1 MPRFP
6 LLLAAVALGAALA
19 LPVGTAAQAG
29 PVEVFRAYWD
39 SGLAPTDPGA
49 ERFRSQAMLREFRA
63 FLEEE
68 PEMAREA
75 LEFMTAMYRELQEA
89 AALGSIEVVEQT
101 PDRATLEVEF
111 QGKQGPLPEGLPQR
125 ATVEMVREEDGWKV
139 ETEAFTSSMGGGWDD
154 EFEEAT
160 CPAGTVLGDPAAPH
174 TLVLWQDGGTV
185 QVHFSDALL
194 LRDGRDLTLRLPAMG
209 SSQMD
214 VRVPGGATD
223 PGDHAGSIGGSL
235 AWGGCPGF
243 PEGLFH
249 GEGEVLFT
257 WEVGSAAATANVEFD
272 VSPAGGGSALL
283 SGSLAGVSVLDVT
296 PAPLMAE
303 SFLLAFDEEVNP
315 HRGAI
320 LHHAAEG
327 RLEISLHYS
336 RGNGGGSSSFFVEGF
351 AGEPGVYVG
360 KVSWGNVQVAVVEAF
375 GGGGIRMELWEIPEE
390 EFPAEGLDAARAREL
405 GSLRARVVSDGVVV
419 VPSLAAVGL

>member
-6 LLLAAVALGAALA
+6 LVLAAVALGAALA
-19 LPVGTAAQAG
+19 LPVGIAAQAG

-39 SGLAPTDPGA
+39 SGLTPTDPGA

-63 FLEEE
+63 FMEEE

-209 SSQMD
+209 SSQLD

-257 WEVGSAAATANVEFD
+257 WEVGAAAATANVEFD
-272 VSPAGGGSALL
+272 VSPADWRSPCTTRGGA
-283 SGSLAGVSVLDVT
+283 
-296 PAPLMAE
+296 
-303 SFLLAFDEEVNP
+303 
-315 HRGAI
+315 
-320 LHHAAEG
+320 
-327 RLEISLHYS
+327 
-336 RGNGGGSSSFFVEGF
+336 VEG
-351 AGEPGVYVG
+351 P
-360 KVSWGNVQVAVVEAF
+360 
-375 GGGGIRMELWEIPEE
+375 
-390 EFPAEGLDAARAREL
+390 PA
-405 GSLRARVVSDGVVV
+405 SS
-419 VPSLAAVGL
+419 